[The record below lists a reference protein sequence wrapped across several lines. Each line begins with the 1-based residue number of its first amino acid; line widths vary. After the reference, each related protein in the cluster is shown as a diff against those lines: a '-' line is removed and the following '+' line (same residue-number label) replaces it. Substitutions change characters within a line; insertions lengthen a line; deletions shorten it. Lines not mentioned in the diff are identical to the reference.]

1 MVSNK
6 LVPACIA
13 AVTLGIP
20 SAPRAATFDCTKA
33 RSPSEVLICN
43 DPQLSKMDDALGA
56 LYWRAKS
63 HVSDPVAFKK
73 QTNAE
78 WRIREKTCVDRQC
91 MIDWYQRRTAQL
103 SAILNQPS
111 IASSQSPAATPQPQT
126 DNAATIATTVTT
138 TDDSDHSVVIVLLI
152 AGSAWLLWAMKN
164 RKGKS
169 TTAAPPKND
178 LHIRI
183 EGHRRSAAPIN
194 RPRAARGIPTNWVS
208 PGQSISV
215 AGFTLPGGM
224 LYVGSTLFC
233 SDGTSEPAQ
242 IDPQLPVDTQPV
254 NPEERLFG
262 YWPRYDEISKSARK
276 AYLIWLAGGRRDPNA
291 NIGYVF
297 LFYYGLERRVLV
309 DAQSD
314 PAAAAEI
321 PQILGEIVRLQSLYA
336 NSSFQR
342 YSADFVDYLAS
353 KDASARMYL
362 QNPPPSTNSRGL
374 PLPLRIG
381 LGQSAIDDHSVPPAW
396 ALAWVRS
403 DANVHLP
410 TAAKRCTSQFDAQ
423 FRQLYAQRLGEGLRL
438 AVNRTKLKI
447 NYRAASG
454 GLSSRTFSAAIG
466 DLPDVTAVITPV
478 KKLQAIV
485 DESAASLDAYSR
497 YIGRHADKEQSLEAT
512 LLLPHALWS
521 ESIKDAVQ
529 RIDQRVGDGM
539 LVIEVGD
546 IVSAFGGS
554 ASVTRERL
562 KALVQSLQSRGIGVE
577 PDVLAGA
584 KIPKSEDSVVL
595 FRLTRVEGTGIADSA
610 AGYEALAVMLDL
622 AITLAN
628 ADGKISGREVQFLN
642 RQVDAWS
649 HVGVGAQ
656 RRLRAR
662 LRLGIVYPP
671 ALASLK
677 SRIEPLP
684 DDAKSALAKLLSAL
698 ALADGKLSPAAV
710 KHLEKVYRL
719 LGIERTVLYN
729 ELHAASATLDGKG
742 LTASRSP
749 PPIAPLVTPTRSP
762 GTAPF
767 ISGIKLD
774 PARIAA
780 LQIETE
786 RVTAM
791 LSRVFVDQ
799 ETVTAPVVEP
809 TEEMQSSDG
818 NEQSTILLGLD
829 TEHSAFLRTL
839 LTRPSWSRAELDDIA
854 ADMELMLDG
863 ALERI
868 NEAALDTYENRIAEG
883 DDPIEI
889 AQDLLQSVPA

>member
-13 AVTLGIP
+13 AVTLGMS
-20 SAPRAATFDCTKA
+20 SALRAATFDCTNA

-43 DPQLSKMDDALGA
+43 DPELSKMDDALGA

-63 HVSDPVAFKK
+63 HAPDPVAFKK

-78 WRIREKTCVDRQC
+78 WRIREKTCIDRQC
-91 MIDWYQRRTAQL
+91 MVDWYQRRTAQL
-103 SAILNQPS
+103 SAILNQPPNT
-111 IASSQSPAATPQPQT
+111 SSQSPAATLQPQA
-126 DNAATIATTVTT
+126 DNAATTVTT
-138 TDDSDHSVVIVLLI
+138 TEDSDHSLMVVLLV
-152 AGSAWLLWAMKN
+152 AGSAGLLWAIKN
-164 RKGKS
+164 RHSKS
-169 TTAAPPKND
+169 SAAEAPKD
-178 LHIRI
+178 DPHIRV
-183 EGHRRSAAPIN
+183 ES
-194 RPRAARGIPTNWVS
+194 RPRPAATIKSPRAGRAIPTSWI
-208 PGQSISV
+208 PPDQSIAV
-215 AGFTLPGGM
+215 AGLTLPGGM
-224 LYVGSTLFC
+224 LYIGSTLTC
-233 SDGTSEPAQ
+233 PDGTPEPAQ
-242 IDPQLPVDTQPV
+242 IDPQLAVDARPVWPA
-254 NPEERLFG
+254 ERLFG

-276 AYLIWLAGGRRDPNA
+276 AYLTWLAGGRRDPNA
-291 NIGYVF
+291 NIGYIF

-321 PQILGEIVRLQSLYA
+321 PQILREIVRLQSLYA
-336 NSSFQR
+336 NNSFQR
-342 YSADFVDYLAS
+342 YSADLVDYLAS
-353 KDASARMYL
+353 KDAGARMYL
-362 QNPPPSTNSRGL
+362 QNPPPATNSRGL

-410 TAAKRCTSQFDAQ
+410 SAAKRCTSQFDAQ
-423 FRQLYAQRLGEGLRL
+423 FKQLYGHRLGEGLRL

-447 NYRAASG
+447 NYRPASG
-454 GLSSRTFSAAIG
+454 GLLARTFSAAIG

-521 ESIKDAVQ
+521 ESIKNAVQ
-529 RIDQRVGDGM
+529 SIDQRVGDGM
-539 LVIEVGD
+539 LVIKVGD

-554 ASVTRERL
+554 ASVTRDRL
-562 KALVQSLQSRGIGVE
+562 KALVQSLQSRGVGVE

-595 FRLTRVEGTGIADSA
+595 FRLTPVEGKGIADSTS
-610 AGYEALAVMLDL
+610 GYEALAVMLDL
-622 AITLAN
+622 AMTLAN

-671 ALASLK
+671 SVASLK

-698 ALADGKLSPAAV
+698 ALADGQLSPAAV
-710 KHLEKVYRL
+710 KHLEKLYRL
-719 LGIERTVLYN
+719 LGIESTVLYN
-729 ELHAASATLDGKG
+729 ELHAASATLDGKVP
-742 LTASRSP
+742 TASRSP
-749 PPIAPLVTPTRSP
+749 PPIAALVTPTRPP
-762 GTAPF
+762 GTASF

-809 TEEMQSSDG
+809 IEEMQSSDG
-818 NEQSTILLGLD
+818 NEQSATLLGLD
-829 TEHSAFLRTL
+829 AEHSAFLRTL

-868 NEAALDTYENRIAEG
+868 NEAVLDTYENRIAEG